1 MFPSHIPRIASRAA
15 LLGVLA
21 ATAAAGP
28 ALAKAA
34 PPPPAAPAPA
44 PAAPAP
50 TKASITASITP
61 SSVTSQLLSSLDS
74 VVDTTSCAAPALV
87 QPFLSWKDQNDYT
100 LAPGESNDSF
110 DGTGWTLI
118 GGASIEAKTLADGQ
132 TGDVLDLPSGS
143 YAVSPPMC
151 VASDYP
157 TARTMLQ
164 TSGDAQLG
172 AGVFYAANKAAQQLQ
187 LSGIMQG
194 SGSGFT
200 LSAPLQVHP
209 GNLAG
214 WQQVQFLFGATGT
227 KGDAQVYNFYV
238 DPRMSR

>member
-1 MFPSHIPRIASRAA
+1 MFPSHVPRIARRAA
-15 LLGVLA
+15 VLGLLA
-21 ATAAAGP
+21 AATTAGP
-28 ALAKAA
+28 ALAKSA
-34 PPPPAAPAPA
+34 PV
-44 PAAPAP
+44 
-50 TKASITASITP
+50 TISP
-61 SSVTSQLLSSLDS
+61 STTTSQLLSSLNS

-87 QPFLSWKDQNDYT
+87 QPFLSWQDQNDYT
-100 LAPGESNDSF
+100 LAPGESNDNF

-118 GGASIEAKTLADGQ
+118 GGASIETQTLADGQ

-143 YAVSPPMC
+143 FAVSPPMC

-157 TARTMLQ
+157 TARTMLR

-194 SGSGFT
+194 SGSGFS

-214 WQQVQFLFGATGT
+214 WQQVQFLFGATGA
-227 KGDAQVYNFYV
+227 KGDAKVYNFYV

>member
-1 MFPSHIPRIASRAA
+1 MFPSHIPRIARRAA
-15 LLGVLA
+15 VMGLLA
-21 ATAAAGP
+21 AATAAGP
-28 ALAKAA
+28 ALAKPA
-34 PPPPAAPAPA
+34 PP
-44 PAAPAP
+44 
-50 TKASITASITP
+50 TITP
-61 SSVTSQLLSSLDS
+61 SSVTSQLTSSLVS
-74 VVDTTSCAAPALV
+74 VVDTTSCVAPALV
-87 QPFLSWKDQNDYT
+87 QPFLSWQDQSDYT
-100 LAPGESNDSF
+100 LAPGESNDNF

-118 GGASIEAKTLADGQ
+118 GGASIESETLADGQ

-164 TSGDAQLG
+164 TSGNAQLG
-172 AGVFYAANKAAQQLQ
+172 AGVFYAANKAKTQMQ
-187 LSGIMQG
+187 LSGIIQG

-227 KGDAQVYNFYV
+227 GGDAQVYNFYV